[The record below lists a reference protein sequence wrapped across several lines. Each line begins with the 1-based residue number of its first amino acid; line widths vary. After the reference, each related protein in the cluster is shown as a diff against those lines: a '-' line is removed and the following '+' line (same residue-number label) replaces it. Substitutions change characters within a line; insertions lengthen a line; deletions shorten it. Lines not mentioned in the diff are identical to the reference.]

1 MDQGL
6 LLPFCSFR
14 VNLLFSLS
22 ALISHGLKVVEFYYY
37 GLHARPL
44 LGDCCVFIGSFADL
58 QFLYHDKNR
67 KHGFI
72 RNSRSTL
79 LMV

>member
-37 GLHARPL
+37 GLHALPM
-44 LGDCCVFIGSFADL
+44 LGIVVCS
-58 QFLYHDKNR
+58 
-67 KHGFI
+67 
-72 RNSRSTL
+72 
-79 LMV
+79 